1 MGARRPS
8 SPTGSL
14 GPALLLAVAAAA
26 GCGEFTDAATRIA
39 FDIQANVGRLGA
51 EPGARYSIQHRTPS
65 RADQCTGPYRV
76 QIDKVG
82 ALVIW
87 CRDAAGRTVSSHS
100 TTYHSRFVDTPRT
113 WILDKPAA
121 STLTIDLQR
130 QGGRAVIV
138 DVR

>member
-1 MGARRPS
+1 M
-8 SPTGSL
+8 
-14 GPALLLAVAAAA
+14 
-26 GCGEFTDAATRIA
+26 
-39 FDIQANVGRLGA
+39 
-51 EPGARYSIQHRTPS
+51 
-65 RADQCTGPYRV
+65 
-76 QIDKVG
+76 
-82 ALVIW
+82 
-87 CRDAAGRTVSSHS
+87 SSHS